1 MAKRTHLLT
10 DIQIR
15 NWVAK
20 GEPIARSD
28 GDGLTFT
35 LSSASTAAWILRYRI
50 GKGRRRELT
59 IGNYPDISLAAARE
73 KARSARVAIDE
84 GRDPAV
90 EKQEEKRRVRA
101 AWTVRELIADYVEKS
116 LLKIGYAQETIDART
131 RDYVQI
137 VTPHLGAR
145 QVQRITSID
154 IVAMISDCKRG
165 WSASKRILTSSSK
178 LFDHA
183 CGLQIIAANP
193 CTGVKLSAI
202 KGPRPTVRKRVM
214 LLEDE
219 LRQLLPDIDFIGTE
233 NALAFRIL
241 LATCVRGI
249 ELAKAKKEHIFLDR
263 AVWWIPDESVKT
275 RQGFLVPLT
284 PPVVEWF
291 RALIEFSGESA
302 YALPA
307 RHERRRRNQ
316 GGDTHVGETTL
327 WAAIRRAFDRHDIE
341 IRKFTPH
348 DTRSTAK
355 GHMRNMGVSR
365 DISEIALNHTLKG
378 MEAIY
383 DVREEIPERREAL
396 ERWTEFL
403 VACETGAPTP
413 TFVKATPNNNVVHL
427 LSAA

>member
-1 MAKRTHLLT
+1 MAKLTHLLT

-20 GEPIARSD
+20 GEPVARSD

-35 LSSASTAAWILRYRI
+35 LSSAGTAAWILRYRI

-59 IGNYPDISLAAARE
+59 IGNYPDITLAAARE
-73 KARSARVAIDE
+73 KARAARVAIDE
-84 GRDPAV
+84 GRDPAI
-90 EKQEEKRRVRA
+90 EKQEEKTRVQA
-101 AWTVRELIADYVEKS
+101 AWTVRDLIGNFRDKR
-116 LLKIGYAQETIDART
+116 LLTTEYAPETIDARN
-131 RDYVQI
+131 RDYDQI
-137 VTPHLGAR
+137 ITPHLGAR
-145 QVQRITSID
+145 PIQRITAID
-154 IVAMISDCKRG
+154 IVAMLTDCKRG
-165 WSASKRILTSSSK
+165 WSASKRILTSTSK

-193 CTGVKLSAI
+193 CTGVKLTAV
-202 KGPRPTVRKRVM
+202 KGPRPPVRKRVM
-214 LLEDE
+214 LQEDE
-219 LRQLLPDIDFIGTE
+219 LRQLLPDIDFIGAE
-233 NALAFRIL
+233 NALALRIL

-249 ELAKAKKEHIFLDR
+249 ELAKAKKEHVFLDR
-263 AVWWIPDESVKT
+263 AVWWVPAESVKT

-284 PPVVEWF
+284 APVVEWF

-302 YALPA
+302 YVLPA

-327 WAAIRRAFDRHDIE
+327 WAAIRRAFERCDIE

-413 TFVKATPNNNVVHL
+413 TFVKATPNSNVIHM